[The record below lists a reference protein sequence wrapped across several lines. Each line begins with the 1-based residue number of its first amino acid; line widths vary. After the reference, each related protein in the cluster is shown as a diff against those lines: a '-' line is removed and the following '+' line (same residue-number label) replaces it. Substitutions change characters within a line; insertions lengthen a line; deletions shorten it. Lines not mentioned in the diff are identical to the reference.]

1 VAAIYQPSCS
11 LYREMAARFYERER
25 ERERE
30 ALLQR
35 RGFVTLKREAS
46 FMKENAEGTY
56 KTKHAE
62 VNSKES
68 YPLQYVK

>member
-1 VAAIYQPSCS
+1 MAAIYQPSCS
-11 LYREMAARFYERER
+11 LYREMAARFYER

-68 YPLQYVK
+68 YPLYVK